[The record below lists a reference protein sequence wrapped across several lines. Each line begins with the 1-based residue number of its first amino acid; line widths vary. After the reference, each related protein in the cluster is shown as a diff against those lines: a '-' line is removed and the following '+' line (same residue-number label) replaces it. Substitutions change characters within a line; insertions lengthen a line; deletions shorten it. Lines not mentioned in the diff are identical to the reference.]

1 MSSPSSDQRLP
12 VLGGRYRLVERI
24 ARGGMGEVW
33 RAFDEV
39 LSRPVAVKVLRP
51 EYADEQVFL
60 ERFRSEARNT
70 AALIHT
76 GIAAVY
82 DFGQATLARTT
93 VPFIVMELVPGRPL
107 SQIIE
112 RDGALDRDR
121 ALDLCAQAARGLH
134 AAHEGGV
141 VHRDVKPA
149 NLLVTPTWTV
159 KITDFGIA
167 RAGDALPLTRTGTV
181 MGTAH
186 YLAPELVNGRGV
198 ASASSD
204 VYALG
209 VVLYECL
216 AGRRPFIGENPL
228 SVAMEH
234 LNSAP
239 PPIPELHPSVQR
251 VLDGALAKDPAD
263 RPASA
268 EALAHQLLA
277 LRIELAAGVPTPESV
292 ARSIGEHAD
301 STVVRR
307 AASRSAR
314 PGGHRRGQVPVVP
327 APYDPRAI
335 ALPEAVVLGTGETA
349 IPNQLGPIGPA
360 QPVAG
365 RHRSAVAAPRRGHRA
380 AAPSGLV
387 AGHRPLAI
395 GAAIVVA
402 VVGLSVVWL
411 NDDDHPSV
419 SVVPAVAGTAE
430 HDATK
435 VIKAGG
441 FDIRV
446 ARTVDESVP
455 AGVVL
460 TQSPAPGT
468 KAATH
473 SAISIVVSAGPNA
486 VTIDPA
492 VLLGRP
498 FTEVSRAL
506 TAQGLQVVRRQVIS
520 GGAPGTVTDVSPH
533 GPVPVGASVTVSV
546 VGPAVSGARYNSASG
561 GSTDAWL
568 NSGRNGR

>member
-1 MSSPSSDQRLP
+1 MTATPPEGALP
-12 VLGGRYRLVERI
+12 ALGGRYRLVERI

-39 LSRPVAVKVLRP
+39 LGRPVAVKVLRP

-60 ERFRSEARNT
+60 ERFRNEARNT
-70 AALIHT
+70 AALVHT

-121 ALDLCAQAARGLH
+121 ALDLAAQAARGLH

-167 RAGDALPLTRTGTV
+167 RAGDALPLTRAGTV

-234 LNSAP
+234 LNSNP
-239 PPIPELHPSVQR
+239 PPIPGLHPAIQF
-251 VLDGALAKDPAD
+251 VLDGALAKDPIN

-268 EALAHQLLA
+268 EVLAHQLLA
-277 LRIELAAGVPTPESV
+277 LRIELAAGVPTPEEV
-292 ARSIGEHAD
+292 ARSIGEQAD
-301 STVVRR
+301 SSLVRR

-314 PGGHRRGQVPVVP
+314 AGHRRGHIGALIP
-327 APYDPRAI
+327 APVAPSDPRAI
-335 ALPEAVVLGTGETA
+335 ALPDDLVTGETA
-349 IPNQLGPIGPA
+349 LPIQGG
-360 QPVAG
+360 AG
-365 RHRSAVAAPRRGHRA
+365 RHRAALVTPRRGHRVA
-380 AAPSGLV
+380 GPSGIL
-387 AGHRPLAI
+387 AGRRPIVI
-395 GAAIVVA
+395 GTAVA
-402 VVGLSVVWL
+402 VVTLGLGIIWL
-411 NDDDHPSV
+411 TNDDPTV
-419 SVVPAVAGTAE
+419 AVVPAVAGTAE

-446 ARTVDESVP
+446 AHSVDESVP

-473 SAISIVVSAGPNA
+473 SAVSIVVSAGPNA
-486 VTIDPA
+486 VTIDPTN
-492 VLLGRP
+492 LLGRP

-506 TAQGLQVVRRQVIS
+506 TAQGLVVVRRQIVG

-546 VGPAVSGARYNSASG
+546 VGPAVSGARYIHASVG
-561 GSTDAWL
+561 NTDAWR